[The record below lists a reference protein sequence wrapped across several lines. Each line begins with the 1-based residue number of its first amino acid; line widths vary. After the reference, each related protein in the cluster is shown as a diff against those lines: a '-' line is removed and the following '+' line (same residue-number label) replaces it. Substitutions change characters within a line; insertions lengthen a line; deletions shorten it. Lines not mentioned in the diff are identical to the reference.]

1 MEFPGQRIDAEA
13 ARRMV
18 GARDAKSIRGDD
30 FYASPP
36 EAVEALLRVV
46 RFGGPIW
53 EPACGDGAICK
64 VLAANGYAVVAT
76 DLVDRGYGT
85 HGRDFL
91 FETRSEVP
99 NIVTNPP
106 FKLAEQFA
114 EKALELTTGKV
125 AFLMRLVWLEGQR
138 RRKFFEKTPLSQVL
152 VFSGRIPR
160 MHRGDYDGPKSS
172 SSIAFAWFVWDH
184 AHKGPPT
191 LGWL

>member
-1 MEFPGQRIDAEA
+1 MEGSQRLDAEG

-18 GARDAKSIRGDD
+18 GARKAQSIRGDD

-36 EAVEALLRVV
+36 EAVEALLKVET
-46 RFGGPIW
+46 FDGPIW
-53 EPACGDGAICK
+53 EPACGDGAISR
-64 VLAANGYAVVAT
+64 VLIQHGHEVVST
-76 DLVDRGYGT
+76 DLVSRGYGLS
-85 HGRDFL
+85 GRDFL
-91 FETRSEVP
+91 FETRTEAP
-99 NIVTNPP
+99 NIITNPP

-114 EKALELTTGKV
+114 DRAVSLTTGKV
-125 AFLMRLVWLEGQR
+125 AFLMRLVWLEGRR
-138 RRKFFEKTPLSQVL
+138 RRKFFQSTPLARVH

-184 AHKGPPT
+184 AHTGAPR